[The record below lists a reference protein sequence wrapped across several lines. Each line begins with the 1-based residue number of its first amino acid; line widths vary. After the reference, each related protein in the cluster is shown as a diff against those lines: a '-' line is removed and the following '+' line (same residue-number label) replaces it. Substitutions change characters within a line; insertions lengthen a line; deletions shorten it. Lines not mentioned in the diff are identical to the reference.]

1 MSHAIEG
8 KVVVITGAT
17 SGIGEAAA
25 HLLAKGGAKLMLGAG
40 ASHGPAPSF
49 GEGPQADREGAIC
62 DFAGTFGLRQD
73 HSAALDRGARRHLFG

>member
-25 HLLAKGGAKLMLGAG
+25 HLLAKGGAKLMLGARRIAWTG
-40 ASHGPAPSF
+40 SKLW
-49 GEGPQADREGAIC
+49 R
-62 DFAGTFGLRQD
+62 GT
-73 HSAALDRGARRHLFG
+73 SS